1 MITNNEPIDY
11 EEETE
16 TCTWCGEEFP
26 ESELLKE
33 RDLGYICYHCAMAI
47 KSRGET
53 LYIEY

>member
-1 MITNNEPIDY
+1 MITNNEPTDY

-16 TCTWCGEEFP
+16 ICTWCNEEFP

-33 RDLGYICYHCAMAI
+33 RDLGYICYHCALAI
-47 KSRGET
+47 KSRGEK

>member
-1 MITNNEPIDY
+1 MNNTEPIDY

-16 TCTWCGEEFP
+16 TCTWCNEEFP

-33 RDLGYICYHCAMAI
+33 RDLGYICWHCIQAI

-53 LYIEY
+53 LYLEY